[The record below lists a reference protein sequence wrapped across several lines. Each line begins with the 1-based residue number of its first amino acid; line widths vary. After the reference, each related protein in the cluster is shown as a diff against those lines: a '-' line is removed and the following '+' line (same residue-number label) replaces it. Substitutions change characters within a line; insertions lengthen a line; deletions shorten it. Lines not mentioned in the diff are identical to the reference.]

1 VKTAF
6 VAAVLALCSGA
17 GLALAAGAD
26 SVDEGKAV
34 FQQSCS
40 SCHTYGGGDSVGPDL
55 KGVLERAGEEQVR
68 AWIATPEKVL
78 ASGDPEVDALVT
90 KYRGV
95 KMPNLGLETAKID
108 ALVAYLGSESGAG
121 GAAGGAGTTT
131 PATPAAAGDAA
142 TGKDLFTGSTQFANG
157 GPSCVSCHT
166 IAGAGALGGG
176 AVGPDLTKA
185 YSKYGGATGV
195 ASVLA
200 TLPFP
205 TMQPLYADHALTKSE
220 QVDLAAFLQSASTEE
235 SPADRTWAFVLLGI
249 GVAAGLL
256 ALALL
261 IWPRRSL
268 VVRRRLVSSSTLD
281 RRS

>member
-142 TGKDLFTGSTQFANG
+142 TGKDLFTGSTQS
-157 GPSCVSCHT
+157 GPTSRRRTRST
-166 IAGAGALGGG
+166 AARQ
-176 AVGPDLTKA
+176 
-185 YSKYGGATGV
+185 
-195 ASVLA
+195 AS
-200 TLPFP
+200 P
-205 TMQPLYADHALTKSE
+205 
-220 QVDLAAFLQSASTEE
+220 
-235 SPADRTWAFVLLGI
+235 RC
-249 GVAAGLL
+249 
-256 ALALL
+256 
-261 IWPRRSL
+261 WPRCRS
-268 VVRRRLVSSSTLD
+268 RRCSRSTPITP
-281 RRS
+281 